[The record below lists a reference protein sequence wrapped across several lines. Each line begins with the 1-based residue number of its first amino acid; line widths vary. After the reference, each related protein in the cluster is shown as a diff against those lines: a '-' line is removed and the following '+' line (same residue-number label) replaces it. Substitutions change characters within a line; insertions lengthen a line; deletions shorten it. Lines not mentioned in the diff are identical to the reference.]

1 MDLESMSPPR
11 PAPPQHSLMH
21 GIKYQS
27 DRTLRPRHLSQ
38 AIGVSLLPICY
49 QIFRNFLNPSSGR
62 RSIEAEAG
70 GGFPTPSKT
79 LRAGRRRRM
88 PLLGAGVVWQEVFE
102 AEAVSALYRCG
113 RPGRRSIEAEASAAR
128 RRRAARVPERANK
141 ATSQLIDQYEEEV
154 VGGGFSVPVY

>member
-1 MDLESMSPPR
+1 
-11 PAPPQHSLMH
+11 
-21 GIKYQS
+21 
-27 DRTLRPRHLSQ
+27 
-38 AIGVSLLPICY
+38 
-49 QIFRNFLNPSSGR
+49 
-62 RSIEAEAG
+62 
-70 GGFPTPSKT
+70 
-79 LRAGRRRRM
+79 M

-113 RPGRRSIEAEASAAR
+113 RAGRRSIEAEASAAR

>member
-62 RSIEAEAG
+62 RSIEAEA
-70 GGFPTPSKT
+70 
-79 LRAGRRRRM
+79 
-88 PLLGAGVVWQEVFE
+88 
-102 AEAVSALYRCG
+102 
-113 RPGRRSIEAEASAAR
+113 SAAR